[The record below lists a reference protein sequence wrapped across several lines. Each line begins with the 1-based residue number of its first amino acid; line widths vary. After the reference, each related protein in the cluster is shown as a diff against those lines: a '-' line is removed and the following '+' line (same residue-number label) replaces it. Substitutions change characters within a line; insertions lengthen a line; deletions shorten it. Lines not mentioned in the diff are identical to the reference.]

1 MSLEQA
7 HALDPQ
13 PYLLLVMSD
22 FEMLSPESVKAFL
35 YVIYF
40 FFLLP
45 ILHVQSRKFAAQAWR
60 RPRDLFSDLL
70 THNSAAY

>member
-22 FEMLSPESVKAFL
+22 FEMLSPESVKTFF
-35 YVIYF
+35 YVIF
-40 FFLLP
+40 FF
-45 ILHVQSRKFAAQAWR
+45 
-60 RPRDLFSDLL
+60 FSPPSYFTCAEQKICSSSLEK
-70 THNSAAY
+70 TKGPVF

>member
-22 FEMLSPESVKAFL
+22 FEMLSPESVKTFF
-35 YVIYF
+35 YVIF
-40 FFLLP
+40 FFFP
-45 ILHVQSRKFAAQAWR
+45 SF
-60 RPRDLFSDLL
+60 LFYMCREENLQLKPGEDQGTCFL
-70 THNSAAY
+70 TC